1 MNDLLEQFNDSAAEN
16 SFSED
21 DKKKYSLIA
30 MLCYIFSFLFF
41 VPIVIDRNSAYCKF
55 HANQQLALLITEVV
69 AYIFGWLVSM
79 LPVLGVFWAMCVL
92 VVLAALL
99 VLLIVGTYFGKAI
112 RIPFIGSK
120 LNIF

>member
-1 MNDLLEQFNDSAAEN
+1 MNNLLEQFNDSAAEN
-16 SFSED
+16 SFAED

-112 RIPFIGSK
+112 RIPFIGSM
-120 LNIF
+120 LNVF

>member
-16 SFSED
+16 SFAED

-55 HANQQLALLITEVV
+55 HANQQLALFITEVAAIAV
-69 AYIFGWLVSM
+69 GWILG
-79 LPVLGVFWAMCVL
+79 LIPVLGVLCGIVIGLAL
-92 VVLAALL
+92 VVIL

-112 RIPFIGSK
+112 RIPFIGSM
-120 LNIF
+120 LNVF